1 MHRTSRQTT
10 LKVKDLVT
18 GKTMTVE
25 EWKQRKAEIA
35 KQVRDDMATDQTRA
49 FGPWHRLTTIQETA

>member
-1 MHRTSRQTT
+1 MTKQTKRQTT

-25 EWKQRKAEIA
+25 EWKARRKRIEGAIT
-35 KQVRDDMATDQTRA
+35 DDNERSY
-49 FGPWHRLTTIQETA
+49 GPWYVQQNATHERN